1 MPGSE
6 AIHHS
11 EELLVVDIIVL
22 LCRLHR
28 AGVESNWVERAIGLQ
43 LGKDSRDHVVGR
55 VGFEDGG
62 EGGIEVYKDRGSGE
76 SVFEESEGRMGIGRP
91 GEGSV
96 FTS

>member
-6 AIHHS
+6 AIHDS
-11 EELLVVDIIVL
+11 EKLLVVDVVVPL
-22 LCRLHR
+22 RRLHG
-28 AGVESNWVERAIGLQ
+28 AGVEGDRAEGAVGLR
-43 LGKDSRDHVVGR
+43 LREDAGNRVVGR

-62 EGGIEVYKDRGSGE
+62 KGGIEVYEDRCIGE
-76 SVFEESEGRMGIGRP
+76 SVFEESEGRVGVGRP